1 MYHLCKS
8 LYHHYTSK
16 EEYSILLLGL
26 DNAGKTTLLNQIKAL
41 YNTTST
47 STSTLTTTTNN
58 EPSSTAGNTVP
69 TVGQNVATITLP
81 DMYLKFWDI
90 GGQLTLRR
98 LWQNYYKSAHAVI
111 FVVDSSDIGSDVE
124 LASLPGFSDYA
135 RRKSSAGILPS
146 SSSSDPVSPTPLTPH
161 TPSAAPAGFSG
172 FGMGAGAKD
181 SNFGRLE
188 ECRAVLEAVLQAEDM
203 VGIPILVLANK
214 QDREDCVEVVRIK
227 EGFVRP
233 LFEGEKGGMVR
244 DSRVLPVSAL
254 KGVGVREAVEWVR
267 SRVVWNKGGRP
278 PVMR

>member
-1 MYHLCKS
+1 MYHLAKS

-41 YNTTST
+41 YHIPTS
-47 STSTLTTTTNN
+47 SSDP
-58 EPSSTAGNTVP
+58 EPSTTAGTTVP
-69 TVGQNVATITLP
+69 TVGQNVATISLP
-81 DMYLKFWDI
+81 DMYLKIWDV
-90 GGQLTLRR
+90 GGQLSLRR
-98 LWQNYYKSAHAVI
+98 LWTSYYKVAHAVV
-111 FVVDSSDIGSDVE
+111 FVVDSTDIGSDAD
-124 LASLPGFSDYA
+124 LARLPSYFDHA
-135 RRKSSAGILPS
+135 RRKSSVGIVGGGGGESVPA
-146 SSSSDPVSPTPLTPH
+146 TPLTPH
-161 TPSAAPAGFSG
+161 TPSFPNFLTSSTRAG
-172 FGMGAGAKD
+172 D
-181 SNFGRLE
+181 YGRLD
-188 ECRAVLEAVLQAEDM
+188 ECRQVLETVLQHEDM

-254 KGVGVREAVEWVR
+254 KGTGVREAVEWVR
-267 SRVVWNKGGRP
+267 TRVRWNREGRA